1 MKRDNVGIDMN
12 LVQNIHCWNRHEF
25 GTEYPE
31 QQGHIYIYKRT
42 LTETQLMR
50 E

>member
-1 MKRDNVGIDMN
+1 MLHCKGYCETG
-12 LVQNIHCWNRHEF
+12 QCWNRHEF

-31 QQGHIYIYKRT
+31 QQGHIYTHKRT